1 MQDLRDHFVL
11 DVIADLNEAGDIT
24 LEQIK
29 KTLYK
34 NLKGLILS
42 QEEKSL
48 VVYDDSNEKL
58 IKRFL
63 ATKMVEGKSK
73 RTIGYYGYML
83 SYISRLIGKSYLSL
97 TATDIQAFLA
107 SRMITGNKKSSL
119 DNFRR
124 VLNSFYMFLVNNEL
138 LIKNPMK
145 LVKPIKN
152 EKHLVKP
159 FNEEE
164 MELLRNEAKVRERAL
179 IEFLFS
185 TGCRVSEAVALNRSD
200 VDFATKQ
207 ITVLGKGNKERIVY
221 LNATACMYLKK
232 YLNSRTDDNPSLFV
246 TTRKPCDRLTS
257 NGVEFIV
264 RKLGRS
270 CGVKK
275 AHPHR
280 FRHTVATA
288 SLKHGMPIDLV
299 QKMLGH
305 ESIDTTM
312 IYAETSETKLK
323 SAHEQYVW

>member
-24 LEQIK
+24 LESIK

-34 NLKGLILS
+34 NLSGLVLS
-42 QEEKSL
+42 REEKSL

-63 ATKMVEGKSK
+63 AVKMVEGKSK

-97 TATDIQAFLA
+97 TTTDIQTFLA

-152 EKHLVKP
+152 GKHLVKP

-164 MELLRNEAKVRERAL
+164 MELLRNKAKGRERAL

-185 TGCRVSEAVALNRSD
+185 TGCRVSEAVALNKSD

-207 ITVLGKGNKERIVY
+207 ITVLGKGNKEHIVY
-221 LNATACMYLKK
+221 LNAKACMYLK
-232 YLNSRTDDNPSLFV
+232 NT
-246 TTRKPCDRLTS
+246 
-257 NGVEFIV
+257 
-264 RKLGRS
+264 
-270 CGVKK
+270 
-275 AHPHR
+275 
-280 FRHTVATA
+280 
-288 SLKHGMPIDLV
+288 
-299 QKMLGH
+299 
-305 ESIDTTM
+305 
-312 IYAETSETKLK
+312 
-323 SAHEQYVW
+323 